1 MQNTMSINVKYK
13 DLGVIDYK
21 EAWDFQEEIFKKT
34 IAEKLNNQSSDE
46 ENKIPLEYNLF
57 FCEHPHVY
65 TLGKSGEEQNMLIS
79 GIELRA
85 KNASFYKTNRGGD
98 ITYHGPGQIVGYPIL
113 DIEAFGMGVRN
124 YIENLEQAIINT
136 LKHYGIKGELLDGAT
151 GVWIEPNS
159 AGKARK
165 ISAIGVRTSRYVSM
179 HGFAFNINTDL
190 EYFGYI
196 NPCGFT
202 DKSVTS
208 LEKELGKTIDMKEV
222 RSILLKE
229 LTAIFDWKLS

>member
-1 MQNTMSINVKYK
+1 MSRKVKYT
-13 DLGVIDYK
+13 DLGIIDYK
-21 EAWDFQEEIFKKT
+21 EAWDFQEELFKKT
-34 IAEKLNNQSSDE
+34 IDQKLNNQSLADGTKLQS
-46 ENKIPLEYNLF
+46 EYNLL

-65 TLGKSGEEQNMLIS
+65 TLGKSGEEQNLLIS

-113 DIEAFGMGVRN
+113 DIEAFGMGVRK

-136 LKHYGIKGELLDGAT
+136 LTHYGIKGELLEGAS
-151 GVWIEPNS
+151 GVWIEANIP
-159 AGKARK
+159 GKARK
-165 ISAIGVRTSRYVSM
+165 ISAVGVRTSRYVSM

-190 EYFGYI
+190 NYFGYI

-202 DKSVTS
+202 DKGATS
-208 LEKELGKTIDMKEV
+208 LEKELGKKIDIEEV
-222 RSILLKE
+222 KTILLKE
-229 LTAIFDWKLS
+229 LTAIFDWQLS

>member
-1 MQNTMSINVKYK
+1 MSNKVKYT
-13 DLGVIDYK
+13 DLGSIDYK
-21 EAWDFQEEIFKKT
+21 EAWDFQEEIFRKT
-34 IAEKLNNQSSDE
+34 IAKKLDNQSLAEDE
-46 ENKIPLEYNLF
+46 KKALEYNLF

-65 TLGKSGEEQNMLIS
+65 TLGKSGEEQNLLIS

-85 KNASFYKTNRGGD
+85 KNASFHKTNRGGD
-98 ITYHGPGQIVGYPIL
+98 ITYHGPGQIVGYPII
-113 DIEAFGMGVRN
+113 DIEAFGMGVRK

-136 LKHYGIKGELLDGAT
+136 LSHYGIKGELLDGAT
-151 GVWIEPNS
+151 GVWIEPNT

-190 EYFGYI
+190 NYFGYI

-202 DKSVTS
+202 DKGVTS
-208 LEKELGKTIDMKEV
+208 LEKELGRAIDIEEV
-222 RSILLKE
+222 KGLLLKE
-229 LTAIFDWKLS
+229 LTAIFAWELS

>member
-1 MQNTMSINVKYK
+1 MSINVKYK

-34 IAEKLNNQSSDE
+34 IAEKLDNQSTDKE
-46 ENKIPLEYNLF
+46 DKAPLEYNLF

-151 GVWIEPNS
+151 GVWIEPNT

-190 EYFGYI
+190 SYFDMI
-196 NPCGFT
+196 IPCGFT

-208 LEKELGKTIDMKEV
+208 LEKELGKTVDMEEV
-222 RSILLKE
+222 KTILLKE
-229 LTAIFDWKLS
+229 LTAIFDWQLS